1 MLEKKSLFGASKINY
16 IIAGGAKKYG
26 IDEFLIIKKM
36 LIKYNIKSIL
46 WRFIN
51 DIIYPTLIVFLD
63 KCILP

>member
-1 MLEKKSLFGASKINY
+1 MI

-36 LIKYNIKSIL
+36 LTTNNIKSIL

-51 DIIYPTLIVFLD
+51 DIIYPTFTVFFD
-63 KCILP
+63 KYILP